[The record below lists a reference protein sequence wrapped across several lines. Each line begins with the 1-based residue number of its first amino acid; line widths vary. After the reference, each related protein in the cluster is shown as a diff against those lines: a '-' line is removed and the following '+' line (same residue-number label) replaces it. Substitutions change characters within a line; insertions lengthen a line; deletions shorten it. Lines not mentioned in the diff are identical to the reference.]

1 MIIMPN
7 IDQHIWNLEYATVDI
22 LQEFQQTGSITISL
36 NNEGPDADE
45 LGLYKLLDYMCRQFN
60 IDKKLV
66 RIHTANLLEQHSEYK
81 ILTTAPIWFVNS
93 AQTFVKNNDFTKKN
107 FNNIKHFGLFI
118 GRSNWHRLWLAA
130 ELFNKYSTQTLQ
142 TFLYNPNS
150 DFHKSHLGF
159 DKLVNQLPMCDL
171 ESVSRLIAS
180 APIELDSVD
189 NFPIVNPAHL
199 AIAQYYHSFLIEL
212 VCETYTSGNSFF
224 PTEKTWRPIICKTPF
239 ITQGPVDFLKNLK
252 RLGFKTFSQYWD
264 ESYDEDGLVL
274 GTKTILNN
282 VERLSKMSDTELQ
295 SMYNDMTP
303 ILEHNYALML
313 ELNSKS
319 FNIFQ

>member
-1 MIIMPN
+1 MITMPN

-22 LQEFQQTGSITISL
+22 LQEFQQKGSITINL
-36 NNEGPDADE
+36 NNEGPDANE
-45 LGLYKLLDYMCRQFN
+45 LGLYKLLDYVCSQFN

-66 RIHTANLLEQHSEYK
+66 RIHTGNLLEQHSEYK
-81 ILTTAPIWFVNS
+81 ILTIAPICFVNN
-93 AQTFVKNNDFTKKN
+93 AQTFAKNNDFTKKN
-107 FNNIKHFGLFI
+107 FDNIKHFGLFI

-130 ELFNKYSTQTLQ
+130 ELFNKYRTQTLQ
-142 TFLYNPNS
+142 TFLYDPNS

-159 DKLVNQLPMCDL
+159 DKLINQLSICDL
-171 ESVSRLIAS
+171 ESVSKLIAS
-180 APIELDSVD
+180 APIELDPVD
-189 NFPIVNPAHL
+189 NFPIVNPANL
-199 AIAQYYHSFLIEL
+199 AIAQHYHSFLIEL

-239 ITQGPVDFLKNLK
+239 IIRGPVNFLKNLK
-252 RLGFKTFSQYWD
+252 RLGFKTFEKYWD
-264 ESYDEDGLVL
+264 ESYDEDGGIL
-274 GTKTILNN
+274 GTQRILKN
-282 VERLSKMSDTELQ
+282 VEHLSKLPNNELQ